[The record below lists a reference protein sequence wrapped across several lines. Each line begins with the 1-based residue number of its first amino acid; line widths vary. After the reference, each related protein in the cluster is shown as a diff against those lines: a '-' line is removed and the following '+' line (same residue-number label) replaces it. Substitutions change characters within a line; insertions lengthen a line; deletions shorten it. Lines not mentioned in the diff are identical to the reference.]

1 MVNERVKALI
11 GGLMEE
17 STSVN
22 GRQDNSTASV
32 SPLVQMERKR
42 MESGR
47 TVLRSRKSTSMKML
61 IEKGD

>member
-47 TVLRSRKSTSMKML
+47 TIV
-61 IEKGD
+61 